1 MTEKTALV
9 LVIDDE
15 EAMRDSCAQ
24 ILLKNR
30 YRVETAENGTAGI
43 QKIRDLRPD
52 AVIVDLK
59 MPGMSGFDVLD
70 ALPGIDPH
78 IAVIVITGYAT
89 VDSAVEAM
97 KKGAFDF
104 LPKPFTP
111 EELRIILA
119 HALDRRRLVLEA
131 EALRREKKILEENFI
146 TMVSHQLRSPLVAI
160 QQYFEVVLAG
170 IAGDPEGQLKAMLG
184 KASERL
190 TGLLNLINDWLDLAR
205 VDQRRLIGKLKPL
218 DLRKTFDR
226 LVEFMTPSARD
237 AGISLEWHG
246 PAAPISEVLGDE
258 ESLEQVFM
266 NLLSN
271 AIKFNKPQG
280 RVRID
285 LRDEPDSVVVE
296 VQDTGIGIAK
306 EHLPFIFDQFFQV
319 GRGEDKARKKGS
331 GLGLSIAKKIVE
343 AHRGRIDVSS
353 EPGCGTT
360 FMVRL
365 PKSSQAG
372 ALA

>member
-1 MTEKTALV
+1 
-9 LVIDDE
+9 
-15 EAMRDSCAQ
+15 
-24 ILLKNR
+24 
-30 YRVETAENGTAGI
+30 
-43 QKIRDLRPD
+43 
-52 AVIVDLK
+52 
-59 MPGMSGFDVLD
+59 
-70 ALPGIDPH
+70 
-78 IAVIVITGYAT
+78 
-89 VDSAVEAM
+89 
-97 KKGAFDF
+97 
-104 LPKPFTP
+104 
-111 EELRIILA
+111 
-119 HALDRRRLVLEA
+119 
-131 EALRREKKILEENFI
+131 
-146 TMVSHQLRSPLVAI
+146 
-160 QQYFEVVLAG
+160 
-170 IAGDPEGQLKAMLG
+170 
-184 KASERL
+184 
-190 TGLLNLINDWLDLAR
+190 LLNLINDWLDLAR

-226 LVEFMTPSARD
+226 LIEFMTPSARD